1 MSVAQCIRL
10 SVLAGVATLLLAGE
24 SVMPDANGRLL
35 DLGPA
40 LDLSTLTCNAS
51 TAEHAG
57 TSEAPAL
64 RITAQAQGSWPG
76 VNIPAPGGS
85 WDLSAY
91 AFIALDLRNVDNHDI
106 DIFVRIDNPGANG
119 HDHCMTERIGTQP
132 DQRVTLTI
140 PIKRVSQSSVKLFGM
155 HGFPDGLYASGG
167 IDPANIVAITVF
179 TENKP
184 KVSHSFEVS
193 AVRAFG
199 AYVRPAW
206 ADMTPEQF
214 FPCIDTFGQFIHK
227 EWPGKVHTV
236 EDLQANRVAEAKQL
250 ETAPAPANWDAWG
263 GWADGP
269 QLEATGHF
277 RTAKHAGKWWLVDPD
292 GRLFFSVGLTCVGP
306 GFAGTPVDDR
316 ESWFADLPSADDH
329 PLKAFLRPG
338 GKSWGGGYYAGKS
351 PKILDVSGANLLRK
365 YGPEWK
371 TIYTDIIHKRLRAW
385 GVNSIGNWS
394 DWGVTAARRT
404 PYTRTFFYDV
414 PRLKANKVNFPDM
427 FDPGF
432 AAALDKGAKQFLQG
446 TTDDPWCIGYFVDN
460 EMPWGGEDTLAMYA
474 LGSPEKQAAK
484 RRFAAWLQERHGADI
499 AILNTAWGTTW
510 ADWSAFA
517 ADTKAK
523 PATGAAKK
531 DLYDFTGLA
540 AETYFRE
547 VRDAIRR
554 IAPQKLYLGCRCVGG
569 SRNVVEAAVKYND
582 VLSYNRYCASVRD
595 ITLPEGLDAPVIIGE
610 FHFGGL
616 DRGQFWGGLFSA
628 ENQQDRA
635 AKFTAYVRSA
645 LDNPQLVGVH
655 WFQYGDEATTGRIDG
670 ENAQCGFVDIC
681 DTPYV
686 ETVTAAR
693 ASAETMYTVRAAAR

>member
-1 MSVAQCIRL
+1 MPIRL
-10 SVLAGVATLLLAGE
+10 FLALVCMSAAVMAAESTPLRLYDFATYDLAK
-24 SVMPDANGRLL
+24 
-35 DLGPA
+35 
-40 LDLSTLTCNAS
+40 LTRNS
-51 TAEHAG
+51 SEVVRSG
-57 TSEAPAL
+57 TTEAPAL
-64 RITAQAQGSWPG
+64 RVTALAQGSWPG
-76 VNIPAPGGS
+76 VNIPAPDGT

-91 AFIALDLRNVDNHDI
+91 AFLALDLHNIDNHDI

-119 HDHCMTERIGTQP
+119 AQHCMTERVGTQP

-140 PIKRVSQSSVKLFGM
+140 PIKRTSQSTIKLFGM

-167 IDPANIVAITVF
+167 IDPANIVAVTVF

-184 KVSHSFEVS
+184 AVSHSFEIA

-199 AYVRPAW
+199 TYVRPVW

-227 EWPGKVHTV
+227 EWPGKVHAV
-236 EDLQANRVAEAKQL
+236 EELVANRAAEAKQL
-250 ETAPAPANWDAWG
+250 EASPAPAAWDVWG
-263 GWADGP
+263 GWANGP

-292 GRLFFSVGLTCVGP
+292 GRLFFSVGLTCVGS

-316 ESWFADLPSADDH
+316 ESWFADLPTAVDH
-329 PLKAFLRPG
+329 LLKDFLKPG

-351 PKILDVSGANLLRK
+351 PKNMNFSGANLMRK

-371 TIYTDIIHKRLRAW
+371 TVYTGIIHQRLRAW
-385 GVNSIGNWS
+385 GINSIGNWS
-394 DWGVTAARRT
+394 DWNVTDAHKT

-414 PRLKANKVNFPDM
+414 PKLKAGKVQFPDM

-432 AAALDKGAKQFLQG
+432 PAALDKGAAQFLKG

-460 EMPWGGEDTLAMYA
+460 EMPWGGEQSLAQYA
-474 LGSPEKQAAK
+474 LASPEKQAAK
-484 RRFAAWLQERHGADI
+484 QRLAAWLQERHGADI
-499 AILNTAWGTTW
+499 AALNTAWGTTW
-510 ADWSAFA
+510 TDWAAFA

-523 PATGAAKK
+523 PATEAAQK

-554 IAPQKLYLGCRCVGG
+554 IAPKKLYLGCRCVGG
-569 SRNVVEAAVKYND
+569 GRNLVEAAVKFND

-645 LDNPQLVGVH
+645 LDNPQIVGVH

-686 ETVTAAR
+686 ETVQAAR
-693 ASAETMYTVRAAAR
+693 TSAETMYDVRAGAAVSP

>member
-236 EDLQANRVAEAKQL
+236 EDL
-250 ETAPAPANWDAWG
+250 
-263 GWADGP
+263 
-269 QLEATGHF
+269 
-277 RTAKHAGKWWLVDPD
+277 
-292 GRLFFSVGLTCVGP
+292 
-306 GFAGTPVDDR
+306 
-316 ESWFADLPSADDH
+316 
-329 PLKAFLRPG
+329 
-338 GKSWGGGYYAGKS
+338 
-351 PKILDVSGANLLRK
+351 
-365 YGPEWK
+365 
-371 TIYTDIIHKRLRAW
+371 
-385 GVNSIGNWS
+385 
-394 DWGVTAARRT
+394 
-404 PYTRTFFYDV
+404 
-414 PRLKANKVNFPDM
+414 
-427 FDPGF
+427 
-432 AAALDKGAKQFLQG
+432 
-446 TTDDPWCIGYFVDN
+446 
-460 EMPWGGEDTLAMYA
+460 
-474 LGSPEKQAAK
+474 
-484 RRFAAWLQERHGADI
+484 
-499 AILNTAWGTTW
+499 
-510 ADWSAFA
+510 
-517 ADTKAK
+517 
-523 PATGAAKK
+523 
-531 DLYDFTGLA
+531 
-540 AETYFRE
+540 
-547 VRDAIRR
+547 
-554 IAPQKLYLGCRCVGG
+554 
-569 SRNVVEAAVKYND
+569 
-582 VLSYNRYCASVRD
+582 
-595 ITLPEGLDAPVIIGE
+595 
-610 FHFGGL
+610 
-616 DRGQFWGGLFSA
+616 
-628 ENQQDRA
+628 
-635 AKFTAYVRSA
+635 
-645 LDNPQLVGVH
+645 
-655 WFQYGDEATTGRIDG
+655 
-670 ENAQCGFVDIC
+670 
-681 DTPYV
+681 
-686 ETVTAAR
+686 
-693 ASAETMYTVRAAAR
+693 